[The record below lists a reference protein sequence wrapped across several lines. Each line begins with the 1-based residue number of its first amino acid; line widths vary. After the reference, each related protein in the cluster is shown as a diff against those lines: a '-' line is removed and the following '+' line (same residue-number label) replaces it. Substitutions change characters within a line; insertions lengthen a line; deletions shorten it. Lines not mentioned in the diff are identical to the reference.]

1 MKIRVSVDPTWA
13 ENTPWYSHCLAC
25 GDILQMWL
33 DTTDITQQQNKK
45 MFSLRHEVAYCLF
58 LKAVLQSVV
67 PQLAASAAFGNL
79 SEMHVLKP

>member
-45 MFSLRHEVAYCLF
+45 MFSLRYEVAYCLF

-67 PQLAASAAFGNL
+67 PRLAASAAFGNL
-79 SEMHVLKP
+79 SEMHVIKP